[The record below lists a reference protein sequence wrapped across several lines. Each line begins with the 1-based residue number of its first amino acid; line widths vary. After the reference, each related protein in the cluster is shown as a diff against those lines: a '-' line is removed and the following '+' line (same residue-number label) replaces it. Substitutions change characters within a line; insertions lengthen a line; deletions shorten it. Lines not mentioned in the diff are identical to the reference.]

1 MESKAMSPQSVSV
14 RTAGRLL
21 LSLGLFVL
29 LPEAV
34 HSDLNEYRLLRHL
47 MENYDSNARPVA
59 NSTKALQVIFGM
71 SLHLLID
78 VDERN
83 QILTTNCWLT
93 QKWNDSHLTWNASDY
108 GGIHVVRI
116 PYHRVWRPD
125 IILYNNA
132 DAQYTSSVINTNV
145 IVSDNGEVVWLSH
158 GIFRSSCDINVE
170 YFPFDLQSCKM
181 KWASW
186 TYDGFQIDLKKQ
198 TDEGDVSNY
207 QTNGEFDLVDF
218 EAIHHEEYYSCCP
231 EPYPDITY
239 VIKMRRRPLFYV
251 FNLILP
257 CLLING
263 IALLVFYVPSE
274 SGEKVTLGISSLLSM
289 TVFLMTIRESLP
301 PTEKTPLISLY
312 YGVSICLVSFASG
325 LSVVT
330 LNLHHR
336 GLRGTEVPYIM
347 RRIILG
353 GLARLVFLRF
363 DVDKRHSPAS
373 TPTSAPAGEPSSSHS
388 GDPIPASR
396 LASRFEESPTKTCA
410 SGDPRCTC
418 GKSRN
423 INQRGRHQPVGVSAT
438 RSSGWYSTPVNGGPS
453 CSRNSQERLRLRL
466 QELEPRATD
475 VYLDPEF
482 SDKFQS
488 AELDFLGIGPP
499 SPKFYSR
506 RVPSTSKAPH
516 FQQQQQQP
524 LINPESA
531 SGSSSAEIGGGFGL
545 LSQGSIYEQRLTE
558 LMARVSTAV
567 ERNEN
572 RLEEQDR
579 REAIA
584 LEWKQLALVCDRI
597 LLLTFVIITTVAT
610 CVVLTSS
617 PYGP

>member
-1 MESKAMSPQSVSV
+1 MNSW
-14 RTAGRLL
+14 LL
-21 LSLGLFVL
+21 LSLELILL

-34 HSDLNEYRLLRHL
+34 HSDHNEYRLLRHL
-47 MENYDSNARPVA
+47 MANYDSNARPVA
-59 NSTKALQVIFGM
+59 NSTKALQVVFGM

-93 QKWNDSHLTWNASDY
+93 QKWNDSHLTWNSSDY

-116 PYHRVWRPD
+116 PYQRVWRPD

-239 VIKMRRRPLFYV
+239 VIKMKRRPLFYV

-336 GLRGTEVPYIM
+336 GLRGTEVPYIL

-353 GLARLVFLRF
+353 GLARLVLLRF
-363 DVDKRHSPAS
+363 DVDERHSSSPAS
-373 TPTSAPAGEPSSSHS
+373 TPSTSREHQSSGSS
-388 GDPIPASR
+388 GDPSIPASR
-396 LASRFEESPTKTCA
+396 LASARNFNGSPTQMCTA
-410 SGDPRCTC
+410 AGPDLRCTC
-418 GKSRN
+418 GKSSHGGRVH
-423 INQRGRHQPVGVSAT
+423 QRSGRSHHHHPGVSAT
-438 RSSGWYSTPVNGGPS
+438 TSSSGWYPTPINGGPPGG
-453 CSRNSQERLRLRL
+453 RNSQERLRLRL

-475 VYLDPEF
+475 VYLDPDYN
-482 SDKFQS
+482 DKFQS
-488 AELDFLGIGPP
+488 ADLDFLGIGPP

-506 RVPSTSKAPH
+506 RVPSTPKVPQH
-516 FQQQQQQP
+516 PQQQP
-524 LINPESA
+524 LLNPEPV
-531 SGSSSAEIGGGFGL
+531 SGSSSAEIGGGFGM

>member
-1 MESKAMSPQSVSV
+1 MESKAMSSQSVSV

-59 NSTKALQVIFGM
+59 NSTKALQVVFGM

-239 VIKMRRRPLFYV
+239 VIKMKRRPLFYV

-336 GLRGTEVPYIM
+336 GLRGTEVPYIL

-373 TPTSAPAGEPSSSHS
+373 TPTSAPAGDPSSSHS

-531 SGSSSAEIGGGFGL
+531 SGSSAEIGGGFSI
-545 LSQGSIYEQRLTE
+545 LSQGSIYEQRLTQ